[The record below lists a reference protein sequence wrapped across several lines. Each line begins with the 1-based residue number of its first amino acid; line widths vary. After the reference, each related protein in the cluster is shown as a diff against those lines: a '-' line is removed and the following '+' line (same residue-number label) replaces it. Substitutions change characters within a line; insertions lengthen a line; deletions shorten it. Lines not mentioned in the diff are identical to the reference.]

1 MKILK
6 KMEKKMPGDN
16 ILLNIYVHHK
26 CVPYMCIPHA
36 ADNEE
41 NESFEKLK
49 KTPGDIIILNMCT
62 INGNRMTYDSLY
74 MEQGGLNF
82 FLILDHFLPFYL
94 PKKKQKIKIL
104 KK

>member
-36 ADNEE
+36 VDNEE

-49 KTPGDIIILNMCT
+49 NTPGDIIILNMCT
-62 INGNRMTYDSLY
+62 INGNHMIYDSLY

-82 FLILDHFLPFYL
+82 LYFWTIFCPFTS
-94 PKKKQKIKIL
+94 L
-104 KK
+104 KRNEKLKF